1 MHLLKSSTRLFLL
14 PGEIVETSDSP
25 PEGGLVV
32 WRCSRLSY
40 SSDSDT
46 DTDTD
51 ADTDMDSDASP
62 HTGAD
67 SGSRR
72 GKRDARNTA
81 FIEHPAELSDEFV
94 SDDSVVGDESVPRS
108 TVAEP
113 GSDRSRILPE
123 DLRATAA
130 DVPPVLR
137 GHEEEESVD
146 DSFPEEHSAYD
157 IRALTSKSRTKNI
170 DQFITSCFDTSIIP
184 HDVSANLAMTR
195 PVRAVERAIREGDR
209 LTELVYAQKLGD
221 IFHRFMSEMKED
233 LAVKELTKS
242 LREILTSGP
251 RLANRCRQFHSEG
264 DVEFA
269 FRASHLTIVAELI
282 NHLENRTGSDRLYPI
297 RGVVV
302 ARNNNIRMLNWPNVP
317 ARSRRRV
324 PLAQSTC
331 HCYSTSQAEV

>member
-25 PEGGLVV
+25 PE
-32 WRCSRLSY
+32 
-40 SSDSDT
+40 DSDT
-46 DTDTD
+46 ETDTD

-195 PVRAVERAIREGDR
+195 PVHR